1 MTLKQKCT
9 EQQSKKEDI
18 HNALHLCEVV
28 LHLPWHYC
36 NVDYERIDLTAYPK
50 WFRGYYSLH
59 IKAKPTTKHHI

>member
-9 EQQSKKEDI
+9 EQQSKKEGI

-36 NVDYERIDLTAYPK
+36 NVDYERIDLTIQNGLEGIIP
-50 WFRGYYSLH
+50 FIL
-59 IKAKPTTKHHI
+59 KPTTKHHI